1 MEAPKQAISSA
12 PSQSL
17 PNSETATH
25 STLLM
30 KKSDPI
36 PPGPLSVTRKPFQF
50 VALDTSRYQTPA
62 DDPVLDP
69 SPSLASAGSAPTEP
83 QPGASSTEAKPVL
96 TAKEK
101 PLRWVQ
107 VDPTEVHGSLRFRI
121 LPVFTPE
128 TPEPS
133 APKPKCK
140 RSAPRKV
147 TSRARPV
154 ARGDSPTTI
163 KTEEAPTLQQRAPSS
178 GKAKGPRGKR
188 RSALD
193 PQYRLRSPSQDRDS
207 DTSSRCSVET
217 DSVSSATDC
226 ASLLRDSEPPPQSQS
241 PSPEAEETKFI
252 PRRRTFFDMVLNP
265 A

>member
-1 MEAPKQAISSA
+1 
-12 PSQSL
+12 
-17 PNSETATH
+17 
-25 STLLM
+25 M
-30 KKSDPI
+30 KKPDPI

-83 QPGASSTEAKPVL
+83 QPGASSTEAKPL
-96 TAKEK
+96 LKAKEK

-128 TPEPS
+128 TPDPS

-154 ARGDSPTTI
+154 AHEDSPTTI
-163 KTEEAPTLQQRAPSS
+163 KTEETPTLQQRAPSS
-178 GKAKGPRGKR
+178 GKAKGKR

-193 PQYRLRSPSQDRDS
+193 PQRRLISARRSPSRDRDS

-226 ASLLRDSEPPPQSQS
+226 ASLLRDSEPPPRVRVLVL
-241 PSPEAEETKFI
+241 KRK
-252 PRRRTFFDMVLNP
+252 RRNLYRGDERSLIWS
-265 A
+265 